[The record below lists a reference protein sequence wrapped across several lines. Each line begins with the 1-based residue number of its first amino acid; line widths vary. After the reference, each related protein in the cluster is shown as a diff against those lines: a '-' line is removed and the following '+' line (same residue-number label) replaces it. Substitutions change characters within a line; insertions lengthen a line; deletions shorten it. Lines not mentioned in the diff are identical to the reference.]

1 MQNNMEIVVRETQVS
16 AQLRRTLEDRCR
28 RHLRLSPPQNP
39 KALARRPPNLIPT
52 STAEQL
58 PNVPKH
64 PAAVAKALRWIVQ
77 AGNPKSICH
86 PASWLSRMTGL
97 KERSEYIY
105 TYIYVYI
112 HMCMYMYMYMYWY
125 MYMYIYIYIHTYEI

>member
-105 TYIYVYI
+105 TYLCIYTYVYV
-112 HMCMYMYMYMYWY
+112 YVYVYVLVYVY
-125 MYMYIYIYIHTYEI
+125 VYVYIHTYEI